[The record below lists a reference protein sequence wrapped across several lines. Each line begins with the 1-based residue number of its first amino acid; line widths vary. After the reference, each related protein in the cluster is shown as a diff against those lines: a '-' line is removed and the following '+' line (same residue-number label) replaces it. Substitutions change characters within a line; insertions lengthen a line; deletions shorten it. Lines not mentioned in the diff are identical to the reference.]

1 MLGIIRA
8 IIAVAVAVSLQMGM
22 TDATEVSP
30 QDAAEECMHGIA
42 TMQEETMGRYAGN
55 TWVNF
60 IVNLEGDEEDVARL
74 QEAIF
79 RNFSYSIDAVEER
92 DDLAVAKVTIHQ
104 CDFSK
109 VLKKYDK
116 KSYEYITEHLYDEDI
131 TDKKKLKAKCLDIY
145 VDQVENVAK
154 AGKTHES
161 TIYLPMTSDGYNG
174 WNVQL
179 DDETMKTIIGDLAIP
194 EQK

>member
-1 MLGIIRA
+1 MLGIIRT

-30 QDAAEECMHGIA
+30 WDAAEECMHGIA
-42 TMQEETMGRYAGN
+42 TMQEETMDRYAGN

-60 IVNLEGDEEDVARL
+60 IVNLEGDEETVARL

-79 RNFSYSIDAVEER
+79 RNFSYQIDAVEER
-92 DDLAVAKVTIHQ
+92 DGLAVAKVTIHQ
-104 CDFSK
+104 CNFGK
-109 VLKKYDK
+109 VLDRYDR
-116 KSYEYITEHLYDEDI
+116 KSYDYITEHLYDEDI
-131 TDKKKLKAKCLDIY
+131 TDKKKLNAKCLDIY
-145 VDQVENVAK
+145 VDQVEKVAK
-154 AGKTHES
+154 AGKLHEH

-179 DDETMKTIIGDLAIP
+179 DDETMKTIIGDLAVP
-194 EQK
+194 DLK